1 MVGVVGAVAAEVGCT
16 DCRCA
21 CGLGCGVGTCGTCRC
36 ACGLGCGV
44 GTWGTYCCI
53 LLRCLRFNLV
63 GVVLCLLALQLTL
76 YRYGLTFVTLG
87 TIPVHTPQVEVA
99 MPKSFVATAR

>member
-1 MVGVVGAVAAEVGCT
+1 MIGVVGAVAAEVGCT

-21 CGLGCGVGTCGTCRC
+21 CGLGCGVGTCGTYR
-36 ACGLGCGV
+36 
-44 GTWGTYCCI
+44 CI

-87 TIPVHTPQVEVA
+87 TIPAAVLEV
-99 MPKSFVATAR
+99 F